1 MFKKIAVPFG
11 TLAVIGWLAWT
22 LSPWPSALF
31 YRALMDKGGVAMNEA
46 LVKHVVV
53 PVSESRN
60 MAVLANEPDVVLD
73 VFRPEQGRALP
84 MILWIH
90 GGAFLSGSKDQ
101 ISNYL
106 RIFSAKG
113 YAVAGVNYTL
123 APGAL
128 YPTPV
133 RQISAVLRYMS
144 ENAALL
150 GIDPSRIV
158 LAGDSAGAQIAAQ
171 VALIVSQPEYA
182 QRIGFSSPIASDALR
197 GVILH
202 CGFHDPE
209 AIKSEGAFGGFVK
222 TATWAYFGVKSLKSD
237 PRAKDVSI
245 VANVGAGFPP
255 MFISVG
261 NADPLGPQSKALA
274 YAAKAKGVAVDS
286 LFFPDDYS
294 PPLQHEYQFDLDTEA
309 GRLALDRTE
318 AFLRRVLN

>member
-1 MFKKIAVPFG
+1 MFKKIAVTFG
-11 TLAVIGWLAWT
+11 TLAIAGWLAWA
-22 LSPWPSALF
+22 LSPWPSAMF
-31 YRALMDKGGVAMNEA
+31 YRALMNKGGVAMNDA
-46 LVKHVVV
+46 LAKHVVV

-60 MAVLANEPDVVLD
+60 MAILANEPDVLLD
-73 VFRPEQGRALP
+73 VYRLEVGKAGPV
-84 MILWIH
+84 IVWIH

-106 RIFSAKG
+106 RILAAKG

-123 APGAL
+123 APGAQ

-133 RQISAVLRYMS
+133 RQISSALRYLS

-150 GIDPSRIV
+150 GIDPSKIV

-171 VALIVSQPEYA
+171 IALVISQPEYA
-182 QRIGFSSPIASDALR
+182 QRAGFAAPIARDALR

-222 TATWAYFGVKSLKSD
+222 TATWSYFGVRSLKGE
-237 PRAKDVSI
+237 PRSKDVSI
-245 VANVGAGFPP
+245 VANIGASFPP
-255 MFISVG
+255 MFISAG

-274 YAAKAKGVAVDS
+274 EVAKSKGVAVDA
-286 LFFPDDYS
+286 LFFRDDYN
-294 PPLQHEYQFDLDTEA
+294 PPLQHEYQFDLDGQA

-318 AFLRRVLN
+318 AFLNRVLN